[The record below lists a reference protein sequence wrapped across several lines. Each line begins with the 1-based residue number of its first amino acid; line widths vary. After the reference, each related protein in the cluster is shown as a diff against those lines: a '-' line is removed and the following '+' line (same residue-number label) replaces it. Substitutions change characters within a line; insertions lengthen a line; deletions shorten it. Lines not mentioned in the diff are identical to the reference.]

1 MQSYSILLFLPLL
14 SVFLLI
20 KNICKLITSHN
31 SHLLHKRVTRNLLRQ
46 RRFLGI
52 WALWWT
58 IMYNTRKKVPA
69 GKNLQFFFLEVLKK
83 LHFKWGIYNDFEW
96 PKSGHFFR
104 KLGYFF
110 RIFEKGHGKRYIML
124 NCLDIATKW
133 FRWTVEKCFQLFTLT
148 ADYYECNIK
157 CL

>member
-20 KNICKLITSHN
+20 KNIYKLITSHN
-31 SHLLHKRVTRNLLRQ
+31 SHLLHKRVTRNFLRQ

-69 GKNLQFFFLEVLKK
+69 GKTSSFSSWKFLKNCILNEEFRTWMTKIRTFFSKIRLLFSNFWKRAREMLHHVK
-83 LHFKWGIYNDFEW
+83 L
-96 PKSGHFFR
+96 S
-104 KLGYFF
+104 
-110 RIFEKGHGKRYIML
+110 
-124 NCLDIATKW
+124 LDIATKW
-133 FRWTVEKCFQLFTLT
+133 FRWTVGNVSSFLH
-148 ADYYECNIK
+148 
-157 CL
+157 